1 MANIATIFNNSN
13 AIIKYNETITKKFL
27 LLFKKELLFMAYGI
41 KISLNEK
48 LYLRDPQETAL
59 GQKLIKESIV
69 LIDEI
74 GFEAFNFK
82 KLAKSMG
89 STEASV
95 YRYFENKHFL
105 LIYLVSWYWEWVNYL
120 IDVSM
125 MNIEDPKRKLKIIIE
140 TLVYASKDNPS
151 IEYVN
156 ESVLHRLVIAEG
168 TKAYHTKE
176 VDKENT
182 EGFFFNYKKLSEKVA
197 DVISEVNPQFPYPH
211 TLASNLF
218 EMANNHIYF
227 AQHLPGLT
235 DVTVKNGNFGEVE
248 EMLEYFAFNL
258 LCK

>member
-1 MANIATIFNNSN
+1 MSI
-13 AIIKYNETITKKFL
+13 
-27 LLFKKELLFMAYGI
+27 GI

-48 LYLRDPQETAL
+48 LYLRDPQETTL
-59 GQKLIKESIV
+59 GKRIIQQSIL

-82 KLAKSMG
+82 KLAKAMS

-105 LIYLVSWYWEWVNYL
+105 LIYLVSWYWEWVSYL
-120 IDVSM
+120 IDIHI
-125 MNIEDPKRKLKIIIE
+125 MNVENPKRRLKIIIE
-140 TLVYASKDNPS
+140 TMVYASKDNPS

-156 ESVLHRLVIAEG
+156 ESVLHRLIIAEG

-182 EGFFFNYKKLSEKVA
+182 DGFFINYKKLSEKVA
-197 DVISEVNPQFPYPH
+197 DVISEVNPKFPYPH
-211 TLASNLF
+211 TLASSLF

-227 AQHLPGLT
+227 AQHLPRLT
-235 DVTVKNGNFGEVE
+235 DVTVKGDNFEEVE
-248 EMLEYFAFNL
+248 QMLDYFAFTL
-258 LCK
+258 LKK

>member
-1 MANIATIFNNSN
+1 MAI
-13 AIIKYNETITKKFL
+13 
-27 LLFKKELLFMAYGI
+27 GI
-41 KISLNEK
+41 KISLNGR
-48 LYLRDPQETAL
+48 LYLRDPQQTTL
-59 GQKLIKESIV
+59 GQRIIKQSIL
-69 LIDEI
+69 LIDEV

-82 KLAKSMG
+82 KLAKAMA

-120 IDVSM
+120 IDINV
-125 MNIEDPKRKLKIIIE
+125 MNIEDPKRRLKIIIQ
-140 TLVYASKDNPS
+140 TLIYASKDNPS

-156 ESVLHRLVIAEG
+156 ESILHRLVIAEG

-182 EGFFFNYKKLSEKVA
+182 EGFFLNYKNLCEKVA
-197 DVISEVNPQFPYPH
+197 DVISEINPQFPYPH

-227 AQHLPGLT
+227 AQHLPRLT
-235 DVTVKNGNFGEVE
+235 DVTVKNDNFEEVE
-248 EMLEYFAFNL
+248 KMLEYFAFKL
-258 LCK
+258 LGI